1 MGQLSTVQIAT
12 DCTCDNAWCLLGHI
26 YDKGGVGVISFLLTA
41 FVFYRLVW
49 KVWKAAM
56 KAKDDEIER
65 ILDERNY
72 FQSKR
77 FPERRTSA

>member
-1 MGQLSTVQIAT
+1 LAT
-12 DCTCDNAWCLLGHI
+12 ATTTERTCDTAWCLIAHV
-26 YDKGGVGVISFLLTA
+26 YDNGGIGVICFLLTA
-41 FVFYRLVW
+41 IVFYRLVW

-65 ILDERNY
+65 ILSERNY